1 MDGILLYDDTQ
12 NRFAVQQLID
22 GVITDESPVRELHC
36 GDCLTIQVKQ
46 GDWRETSMEKDSD
59 DELYG
64 WYFVDVGRA
73 ASLIGHSVRMVD

>member
-1 MDGILLYDDTQ
+1 MEAVLLYD
-12 NRFAVQQLID
+12 NERFVAQELVD
-22 GVITDESPVRELHC
+22 GYITDDSAIVDLHC
-36 GDCLTIQVKQ
+36 GDSLAIQVKL

-73 ASLIGHSVRMVD
+73 APLVGHAVRIKR

>member
-36 GDCLTIQVKQ
+36 GGCLTIQVKK
-46 GDWRETSMEKDSD
+46 GDWRETRMEKDSD
-59 DELYG
+59 DELHG

-73 ASLIGHSVRMVD
+73 ASLIGHSVRID